1 MHQNISQIT
10 KTSYMDSCFYF
21 ESMQDV
27 IVIFLNLYL
36 TVLFSS
42 CTLTKNIFSLI
53 FLQHFLRKL
62 HEADNIYDI
71 NPLL

>member
-27 IVIFLNLYL
+27 IVIF
-36 TVLFSS
+36 
-42 CTLTKNIFSLI
+42 
-53 FLQHFLRKL
+53 
-62 HEADNIYDI
+62 
-71 NPLL
+71 